1 MKKIIFLKNLGLLFS
16 ARENV
21 LNHFKSK
28 VFQIK
33 FSDKIATHEPRL
45 GLATEPTKLVRS
57 K

>member
-21 LNHFKSK
+21 LNHFKSRL
-28 VFQIK
+28 FLIK

-45 GLATEPTKLVRS
+45 GLATEPTKHIRS